1 MIKVRI
7 IFQLMGWPQEAL
19 MNTLKN
25 LMNVLKKS
33 WKIEKEEYSEPEKV
47 ENSQMY
53 SAFVEFIADI
63 DDIYSLFSFVIT
75 YAPSV
80 IEVLEPAEVV
90 VPINKLQDILADL
103 TGKLQD
109 LDKEV
114 KFLSAQNINL
124 KKKLGINTKEES
136 GPKKVELK
144 FQNPKK

>member
-1 MIKVRI
+1 
-7 IFQLMGWPQEAL
+7 MGWPQEAL

-33 WKIEKEEYSEPEKV
+33 WDIEKEEYSEPEKI
-47 ENSQMY
+47 EGSQMY
-53 SAFVEFIADI
+53 SAFVEFIANIEDV
-63 DDIYSLFSFVIT
+63 YSLFSFVIT

-80 IEVLEPAEVV
+80 IEVLEPPEIVIPV
-90 VPINKLQDILADL
+90 NKLQDILVDL

-114 KFLSAQNINL
+114 KYLSAQNINL
-124 KKKLGINTKEES
+124 KKKLGISTEVEK

-144 FQNPKK
+144 FQKPKS